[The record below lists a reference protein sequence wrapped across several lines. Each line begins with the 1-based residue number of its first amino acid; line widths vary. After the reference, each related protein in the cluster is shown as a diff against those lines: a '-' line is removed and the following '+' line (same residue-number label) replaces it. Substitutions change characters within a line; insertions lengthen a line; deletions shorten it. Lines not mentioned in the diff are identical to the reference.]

1 MLAESWKHLRG
12 ILVFFWRHFLKD
24 LKNMNAV
31 EPHQLHFV
39 DGKHPEI
46 QVICLDWHSRLL
58 ARPRLALLCSWQC
71 IGQVSGI
78 LFWWLR
84 HTFSSSTLFIFSV
97 LLSRPISCC
106 CLLFIFLLKLQ
117 RKLMSD
123 WAKLTKIEAPERQD
137 FCLVFSTTE
146 PPVPE
151 TISGLLASPYV
162 CGMNILLID
171 HDWD

>member
-58 ARPRLALLCSWQC
+58 ARPRLTLLCSWQC

-78 LFWWLR
+78 LFWRLR

-97 LLSRPISCC
+97 LLSRPISSC

-137 FCLVFSTTE
+137 FCLFS
-146 PPVPE
+146 P
-151 TISGLLASPYV
+151 LLNHQCLKQSLVY
-162 CGMNILLID
+162 
-171 HDWD
+171 